1 VVAITAAMA
10 EPTGVDRLARHRP
23 GRVFD
28 VGIAEQHAVTSAAGM
43 AMAGLHPVVAVYA
56 TFLNRAFDQVL
67 LDVGLHRLPVTLVV
81 DRAGV
86 TGPDGPSHHGLWDLA
101 LLQLVPAIRVAAPR
115 DADTLRE
122 ELSEALNVDD
132 GITAVRFPRGRPAA
146 AIPRLARL
154 GGPGGVDVLRAGGPH
169 PHVLVVGVG
178 GVLGDCLAA
187 AELAA
192 ASGVRVSVVDPRW
205 VVPVNPLLAELAR
218 GARAV
223 VTVEDGIVASG
234 VGAATARAFAEQG
247 VAVPVRSIGLPRRF
261 LPHGPRRDLLATHGL
276 APQPLARVLLE
287 AAGAR
292 PAHGLGWRDRAARRR
307 RERAAR

>member
-1 VVAITAAMA
+1 
-10 EPTGVDRLARHRP
+10 
-23 GRVFD
+23 VFD

-67 LDVGLHRLPVTLVV
+67 LDAGLHGLPVTLVI

-86 TGPDGPSHHGLWDLA
+86 TGPDGASHHGLWDLA
-101 LLQLVPAIRVAAPR
+101 LLQLVPGIRVAAPR

-122 ELSEALNVDD
+122 ELREALDVD
-132 GITAVRFPRGRPAA
+132 GVTAVRFPRGRPAGLL
-146 AIPRLARL
+146 PRLARL
-154 GGPGGVDVLRAGGPH
+154 GGTGGVDVLRGGGPH
-169 PHVLVVGVG
+169 PDVLLIGVG
-178 GVLGDCLAA
+178 GVLADCLAA

-205 VVPVNPLLAELAR
+205 VVPVNPVLAQLAR

-223 VTVEDGIVASG
+223 VTVEDGIVAAG
-234 VGAATARAFAEQG
+234 VGASMARALAEDG
-247 VAVPVRSIGLPRRF
+247 VTVSVRSVGLPRAY
-261 LPHGPRRDLLATHGL
+261 LPHGERRELLAAHGL
-276 APQPLARVLLE
+276 APQPLSRVLLD
-287 AAGAR
+287 AAGTR
-292 PAHGLGWRDRAARRR
+292 TTHGLGWRERAARRR